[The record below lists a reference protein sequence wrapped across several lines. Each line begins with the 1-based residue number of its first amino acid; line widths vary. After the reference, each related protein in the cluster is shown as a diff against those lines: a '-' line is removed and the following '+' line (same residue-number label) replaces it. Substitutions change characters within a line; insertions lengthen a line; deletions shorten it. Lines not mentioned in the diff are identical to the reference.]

1 MKNACLWDMTHLIR
15 RLALPRS
22 CPCLQKEAV
31 PSVTAAWGCFPA
43 GLLGVFIILVTHRWP
58 SMLFIRSSPSI
69 KKEARCCLCNI
80 LSVWQQTHT
89 MLPVCWQLYF
99 TLVQAFITLNRDILG
114 RSGVTVHPMMWSWV
128 QTQSGS
134 SNVMIWKAKITSE
147 QQGTRWLW
155 AERHTKVTFITA
167 DLCRGHVTRQD
178 NWSPGLV
185 NNCCDTLH
193 KWNFGRLENG
203 SLKPATKCCGW
214 HRHESSRAGVTL
226 LLTMSVSSWQHHTHL
241 PMVRSSDVSK
251 LGSSQSHSLNFND
264 FVILWIPKGCGRF
277 LLKCEAITSNYVQWS
292 HKNMDQTVVK
302 VCKPLITPDRH
313 GEQTEYLTS
322 LSHVLYFLSLPQ
334 FFVSMSLILPQFSSL
349 HALFFF
355 TYTSIT
361 HL

>member
-1 MKNACLWDMTHLIR
+1 MKNACLWDVTHLIR
-15 RLALPRS
+15 RLALPHS

-31 PSVTAAWGCFPA
+31 PSVMAAWGCFPA

-99 TLVQAFITLNRDILG
+99 TLVQTFITLNCDILG

-134 SNVMIWKAKITSE
+134 SNVVIWKAKITSE
-147 QQGTRWLW
+147 PQGTRWLW
-155 AERHTKVTFITA
+155 AERHAKVTQSTFITA

-178 NWSPGLV
+178 NWSTGLV
-185 NNCCDTLH
+185 NNCCDTSH

-214 HRHESSRAGVTL
+214 HRHESLHAGVTL

-251 LGSSQSHSLNFND
+251 LGSSQSHSLNLND
-264 FVILWIPKGCGRF
+264 FAILWIPKGCGRF
-277 LLKCEAITSNYVQWS
+277 ILKVKRLRLIAYNEVIRIWTRPWWTCVSRSSPLTG
-292 HKNMDQTVVK
+292 TVNK
-302 VCKPLITPDRH
+302 QNI
-313 GEQTEYLTS
+313 LTS
-322 LSHVLYFLSLPQ
+322 LLHVLYF
-334 FFVSMSLILPQFSSL
+334 FVF
-349 HALFFF
+349 AG
-355 TYTSIT
+355 
-361 HL
+361 